1 MEFCPRSQITT
12 FLSPKTAGK
21 ACLNESRTGR
31 ARGVRVLGELLRSRV
46 GGAGCLVSGMD
57 SREAKTRE
65 ARQGRG
71 SLRVRARGGGGSQR
85 DCLQLMATQMAFMA
99 LIYGALIVVELG

>member
-12 FLSPKTAGK
+12 FLSPETAGK
-21 ACLNESRTGR
+21 ACLNESGTGR
-31 ARGVRVLGELLRSRV
+31 ARGVRVVGELLHSWA

-71 SLRVRARGGGGSQR
+71 SLRARVGLGGAS
-85 DCLQLMATQMAFMA
+85 A
-99 LIYGALIVVELG
+99 IVFS